1 MLIVTSINDWRVR
14 FGGGM
19 QIGKG
24 LSVETK
30 LSVYGRV
37 MVLALNVSLFTV
49 SYGMNCKHEL

>member
-1 MLIVTSINDWRVR
+1 MTGER

-37 MVLALNVSLFTV
+37 MVLALNVSLLTAC
-49 SYGMNCKHEL
+49 YGMNYKHEL